1 MDIGTRQASV
11 SELRSKNDRLT
22 WTTLAMSVVIA
33 ALAIKLVFQS
43 EVVIERTAG
52 MPSGSVIQ
60 KSAWDKKAELATLLD
75 VTGAI
80 ANINPSNAEY
90 QKQLLAVFL
99 SPQEYTRISTQ
110 IDQLAK
116 KLSEQRELGSY
127 YFIWKAY
134 DYDQAIDRFFIRGD
148 VHTVNAAKDT
158 AEAWVFEYQTHVEN
172 YRLVVDKVS
181 SYRGEHAHDSAWL
194 KEQKK

>member
-1 MDIGTRQASV
+1 M
-11 SELRSKNDRLT
+11 
-22 WTTLAMSVVIA
+22 
-33 ALAIKLVFQS
+33 
-43 EVVIERTAG
+43 
-52 MPSGSVIQ
+52 
-60 KSAWDKKAELATLLD
+60 
-75 VTGAI
+75 
-80 ANINPSNAEY
+80 
-90 QKQLLAVFL
+90 LAVFL

>member
-1 MDIGTRQASV
+1 MDLPTREASV
-11 SELRSKNDRLT
+11 KELRDRNAKLIIAVLV
-22 WTTLAMSVVIA
+22 LAAGIT
-33 ALAIKLVFQS
+33 ALSMKLLFQS
-43 EVVIERTAG
+43 EVVIEKTAG

-75 VTGAI
+75 VTSAI

-90 QKQLLAVFL
+90 QKQLLGVFL
-99 SPQEYTRISTQ
+99 APQEYTRISTQ
-110 IDQLAK
+110 IDQLSK

-134 DYDQAIDRFFIRGD
+134 DYDQAVDRFFIRGD